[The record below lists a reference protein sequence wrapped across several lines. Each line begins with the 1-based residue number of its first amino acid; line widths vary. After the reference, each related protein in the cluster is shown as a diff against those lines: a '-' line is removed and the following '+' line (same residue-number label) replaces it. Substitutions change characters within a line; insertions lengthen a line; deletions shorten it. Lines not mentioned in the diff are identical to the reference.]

1 MVDTF
6 VPKLLTVTL
15 VGSVTGNSA
24 AAWIDTGGGN
34 LRLKGK
40 KAVRWL
46 NQTTRPIRLRFT
58 ELPDDMDTSAADPVW
73 SFAQL
78 DLTGGAV
85 PDAIN
90 GVVSVPVGGYFEGK
104 VTGTGR
110 VIIKYSVEVLVPN
123 GSDVDGTIKRLDP
136 LIIVDR

>member
-1 MVDTF
+1 MVDTILA
-6 VPKLLTVTL
+6 KQLMVTL
-15 VGSVTGNSA
+15 VGSVAGNSA

-40 KAVRWL
+40 KAVRWV
-46 NQTTRPIRLRFT
+46 NQTGRAIRLRFT

-78 DLTGGAV
+78 DLTGGAM
-85 PDAIN
+85 PDALG
-90 GVVSVPVGGYFEGK
+90 GVVSVPVGGFFEGK

-110 VIIKYSVEVLVPN
+110 VIIKYSVEVMAPN
-123 GSDVDGTIKRLDP
+123 GSEVDGTIRKLDP